1 MYPAADLLV
10 GGEADSNRA
19 MRNRGV
25 FQQVFGHRH
34 DDGDTG
40 FVVGAEERVAAGR
53 DDILAD
59 LAGEIGSF
67 LSQNGDV
74 VRQDEIA
81 ALVVAMH
88 DRPDSAGWKCGGGID
103 MGQEGDGG
111 HLVLDRRRNGGDRRA
126 VVGEVHVAGSQ
137 CLQLSNQHPLQV
149 ELDRS
154 ACDLGELLREM
165 HLVHSAL
172 VQDRPIV
179 LQLELGEGVEGQVL
193 GDPMRTRQI
202 LRNYL
207 DNALKFTERG
217 EVRLAARRL
226 DAQRVRLEVHD
237 TGAGIDADTQALLF
251 RPFSQADASLTKR
264 HGGTG
269 LGLSICRELAALMGG
284 EVGVHS
290 QPQQG
295 SCFWAELPLPATA
308 TPAPAPDALH
318 GATVLVVEDDPVN
331 MMIATTL
338 LEQWGVRTE
347 RAADG
352 RQALQAVQRQAE
364 AGHLVDAI
372 LMDVMMPGMSGHE
385 TSRLLRREYG
395 AERLPIIALTA
406 AANEREQALAA
417 GMNDFVLK
425 PIDAPL
431 LRQALARWIGLR
443 RGGPPQDSAVGA

>member
-1 MYPAADLLV
+1 
-10 GGEADSNRA
+10 
-19 MRNRGV
+19 MR
-25 FQQVFGHRH
+25 
-34 DDGDTG
+34 
-40 FVVGAEERVAAGR
+40 
-53 DDILAD
+53 
-59 LAGEIGSF
+59 
-67 LSQNGDV
+67 
-74 VRQDEIA
+74 VR
-81 ALVVAMH
+81 
-88 DRPDSAGWKCGGGID
+88 
-103 MGQEGDGG
+103 
-111 HLVLDRRRNGGDRRA
+111 
-126 VVGEVHVAGSQ
+126 
-137 CLQLSNQHPLQV
+137 
-149 ELDRS
+149 
-154 ACDLGELLREM
+154 
-165 HLVHSAL
+165 
-172 VQDRPIV
+172 
-179 LQLELGEGVEGQVL
+179 QVL
-193 GDPMRTRQI
+193 GNF
-202 LRNYL
+202 LN
-207 DNALKFTERG
+207 NALKFTAKGSVRLRAAVDAGDLLRFEVEDTGPGITR
-217 EVRLAARRL
+217 EVRARL
-226 DAQRVRLEVHD
+226 FQPF
-237 TGAGIDADTQALLF
+237 TQADQSTTRRF
-251 RPFSQADASLTKR
+251 
-264 HGGTG
+264 GGSG